1 METKMETKMEIT
13 TKANQLKG
21 KIKESDLKDLEL
33 FFANTNLSEEQREKL
48 VKIIENIITIPAS
61 TI

>member
-1 METKMETKMEIT
+1 METKMEIT
-13 TKANQLKG
+13 TKSNQLKV

-48 VKIIENIITIPAS
+48 VKIIENIIMMPAS
-61 TI
+61 I

>member
-1 METKMETKMEIT
+1 MEIT
-13 TKANQLKG
+13 TKAKELKG

-48 VKIIENIITIPAS
+48 VKIIENIITMPAS
-61 TI
+61 I

>member
-13 TKANQLKG
+13 TKSNQLKV

-48 VKIIENIITIPAS
+48 VKIIENIITMSAS